1 MNLSLLFKC
10 WRYIFAVP
18 HILVLKLA
26 SDGIKQSV
34 ETDLQVMNYRCHCDK
49 RLSYY
54 LVNRS
59 PYRNVFYYR
68 IGTKWAR
75 LLKIFLPEYE
85 GFYITPHVKKIGGG
99 VFVLNHP
106 YGTIINAKEI
116 GNFFTVCQLT
126 TLGNKEHGKND
137 LTPVIGDNVSLGAN
151 VNIIGNIKVGNN
163 VIIGAGSVV
172 VKDVPDNCIVAGNP
186 AKIIKRTE

>member
-1 MNLSLLFKC
+1 MLILSTIKYSLAIPHLIFFSIFLNKNRICKEAVLEDLAEMNK
-10 WRYIFAVP
+10 
-18 HILVLKLA
+18 
-26 SDGIKQSV
+26 
-34 ETDLQVMNYRCHCDK
+34 RCHIK
-49 RLSYY
+49 KGLTYY
-54 LVNRS
+54 LVNRA

-75 LLKIFLPEYE
+75 LLKLFLPEYK

-106 YGTIINAKEI
+106 YGTILNAKEI
-116 GNFFTVCQLT
+116 GTCFTVCQLT

-137 LTPVIGDNVSLGAN
+137 QTPVIGDNVSLGAN

-163 VIIGAGSVV
+163 VIVGAGSVV
-172 VKDVPDNCIVAGNP
+172 VKDIPDNCIVAGNP
-186 AKIIKRTE
+186 AKIIRHF